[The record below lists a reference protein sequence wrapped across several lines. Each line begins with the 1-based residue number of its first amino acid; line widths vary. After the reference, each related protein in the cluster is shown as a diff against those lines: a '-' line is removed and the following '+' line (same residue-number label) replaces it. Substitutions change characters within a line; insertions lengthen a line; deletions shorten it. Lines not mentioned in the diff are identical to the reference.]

1 MTNTIQK
8 DQKRRTLVSKNEL
21 KRLQYKTI
29 ITDLSIPKEI
39 RYKYV
44 CKLNNL
50 SRNSSNVRIRNRC
63 VITGRGRAV
72 YRFCK
77 LSRICFRELAAQG
90 LIMGIS
96 KASW

>member
-8 DQKRRTLVSKNEL
+8 DQKRRNLVSKNEL

-44 CKLNNL
+44 SKLNKL
-50 SRNSSNVRIRNRC
+50 SRNSCNVRIRNRC